1 MNEKII
7 VGIDN
12 EIVELKGDALDSF
25 LADRAAIAEKERLL
39 SVQLD
44 EKAKQ
49 KIALLDRLGITAD
62 EAKLLLS

>member
-1 MNEKII
+1 MSEKII

-12 EIVELKGDALDSF
+12 EIIELTGSALSDF
-25 LADRAAIAEKERLL
+25 IADREAIAENEQLLQAER
-39 SVQLD
+39 D
-44 EKAKQ
+44 EKAKE